1 MHWLIE
7 PLQYGFMR
15 QALIAGL
22 LVGTTCSMLGVYVVL
37 RRLAFLGDAVAH
49 TTLPGL
55 VVAYLNRWNLLLGA
69 LVAALVTALGIGYLS
84 RRERLRE
91 DTAIGVL
98 FSGMFAL
105 GIVLISRTNSYRDF
119 SHILFG
125 NILGVTTGDLVGILL
140 VGSIVVGTLLVFH
153 KELVLTSVDPLHAQ
167 VIGLSADK
175 IRYLLLVSIAMSV
188 VTAIQAVGV
197 VLTTALLVTPAAT
210 ASLLTKR
217 LQRMFALAVLFSAI
231 GTVSGLYASFYLG
244 VSSGG
249 AIVLACTLVFG
260 VVFVVRSL
268 VHQASFRSILLG
280 RFW

>member
-15 QALIAGL
+15 QALVAGL
-22 LVGTTCSMLGVYVVL
+22 LVGTTCSLLGVYVVL

-55 VVAYLNRWNLLLGA
+55 VIAYLNRWNLLLGA
-69 LVAALVTALGIGYLS
+69 LVAALVTALGIGCLS

-105 GIVLISRTNSYRDF
+105 GIVLISGTKSYRDF

-125 NILGVTTGDLVGILL
+125 NILGVTNGDLVGILL
-140 VGSIVVGTLLVFH
+140 VGLVVVATLLAFH

-175 IRYLLLVSIAMSV
+175 VRYLLLISLAMSV

-217 LQRMFALAVLFSAI
+217 LQRMFGLATLFSAI

-249 AIVLACTLVFG
+249 AIVLACTLLFG
-260 VVFVVRSL
+260 VVFIVRSL
-268 VHQASFRSILLG
+268 VHEKFFRSVLPG
-280 RFW
+280 KFR

>member
-69 LVAALVTALGIGYLS
+69 LVAALVTALGIGCLS

>member
-1 MHWLIE
+1 MQWVSE

-15 QALIAGL
+15 QALVAGL
-22 LVGTTCSMLGVYVVL
+22 LVGATCSLLGVYVVL

-49 TTLPGL
+49 TTLPGI
-55 VVAYLNRWNLLLGA
+55 VIAYLNQWNLFLGA
-69 LVAALVTALGIGYLS
+69 LAAALVTALGIGCLS
-84 RRERLRE
+84 HRERLRE

-105 GIVLISRTNSYRDF
+105 GIVLISRTRSYRDF

-125 NILGVTTGDLVGILL
+125 NILGVSTGDLVGILL
-140 VGSIVVGTLLVFH
+140 VGLIVVGTLWAFH

-175 IRYLLLVSIAMSV
+175 IRYLLLVSLAMAV

-231 GTVSGLYASFYLG
+231 GTTAGLYASFYLG

-249 AIVLACTLVFG
+249 AIVLACTLLFG
-260 VVFVVRSL
+260 IVFVTRSL
-268 VHQASFRSILLG
+268 VRNPSFPILLP
-280 RFW
+280 RTIR

>member
-22 LVGTTCSMLGVYVVL
+22 LVGTTCSLLGVYVVL

-55 VVAYLNRWNLLLGA
+55 VIAYLNRWNLLLGA

-105 GIVLISRTNSYRDF
+105 GIVLISRTKSYRDF

-140 VGSIVVGTLLVFH
+140 VGSIVVGTLLAFH

-175 IRYLLLVSIAMSV
+175 IRYLLLIAIAMSV

-217 LQRMFALAVLFSAI
+217 LQRMFALSVLFSAI

-249 AIVLACTLVFG
+249 AIVLACTLLFG
-260 VVFVVRSL
+260 VVFVIRSL
-268 VHQASFRSILLG
+268 VHKLSFRSILPG
-280 RFW
+280 RSW

>member
-249 AIVLACTLVFG
+249 AIVLACTLVFS

-268 VHQASFRSILLG
+268 VQQASFRSILLG

>member
-15 QALIAGL
+15 QALVAGL
-22 LVGTTCSMLGVYVVL
+22 LVGTTCSLLGVYVVL

-55 VVAYLNRWNLLLGA
+55 VIAYLNRWNLLLGA
-69 LVAALVTALGIGYLS
+69 LVAALVTALGIGCLS

-105 GIVLISRTNSYRDF
+105 GIVLISGTKSYRDF

-125 NILGVTTGDLVGILL
+125 NILGVTNGDLVGILL
-140 VGSIVVGTLLVFH
+140 VGSVVVGTLLAFH

-175 IRYLLLVSIAMSV
+175 IRYLLLISLAMSV

-217 LQRMFALAVLFSAI
+217 LQRMFGLATLFSAI

-249 AIVLACTLVFG
+249 AIVLACTLLFG
-260 VVFVVRSL
+260 VVFIVRSL
-268 VHQASFRSILLG
+268 VHEKFFRSVLPG
-280 RFW
+280 KFR

>member
-69 LVAALVTALGIGYLS
+69 LVAALVTALGIGCLS

-249 AIVLACTLVFG
+249 AIVLACTLVFS

-268 VHQASFRSILLG
+268 VQQASFRSILLG

>member
-1 MHWLIE
+1 MQWVIE

-15 QALIAGL
+15 QALVAGL
-22 LVGTTCSMLGVYVVL
+22 LVGATCSLLGVYVVL

-49 TTLPGL
+49 TTLPGI
-55 VVAYLNRWNLLLGA
+55 VIAYLNQWNLFLGA
-69 LVAALVTALGIGYLS
+69 LAAALVTALGIGCLS
-84 RRERLRE
+84 HRERLRE

-105 GIVLISRTNSYRDF
+105 GIVLISRTRSYRDF

-125 NILGVTTGDLVGILL
+125 NILGVSTGDLVGILL
-140 VGSIVVGTLLVFH
+140 VGLIVVGTLWAFH

-175 IRYLLLVSIAMSV
+175 IRYLLLVSLAMAV

-231 GTVSGLYASFYLG
+231 GTTAGLYASFYLG

-249 AIVLACTLVFG
+249 AIVLACTLLFG
-260 VVFVVRSL
+260 IVFVTRSL
-268 VHQASFRSILLG
+268 VHNPSFPILLP
-280 RFW
+280 RTIR

>member
-1 MHWLIE
+1 MQWVIE

-15 QALIAGL
+15 QALVAGL
-22 LVGTTCSMLGVYVVL
+22 LVGATCSLLGVYVVL

-49 TTLPGL
+49 TTLPGI
-55 VVAYLNRWNLLLGA
+55 VIAYLNQWNLFLGA
-69 LVAALVTALGIGYLS
+69 LAAALVTALGIGCLS
-84 RRERLRE
+84 HRERLRE

-105 GIVLISRTNSYRDF
+105 GIVLISRTRSYRDF

-125 NILGVTTGDLVGILL
+125 NILGVSTGDLVGILL
-140 VGSIVVGTLLVFH
+140 VGLIVVGTLWAFH

-175 IRYLLLVSIAMSV
+175 IRYLLLVSLAMAV

-231 GTVSGLYASFYLG
+231 GTTAGLYASFYLG

-249 AIVLACTLVFG
+249 AIVLACTLLFG
-260 VVFVVRSL
+260 IVFVTRSL
-268 VHQASFRSILLG
+268 VRNPSFPILLP
-280 RFW
+280 RTIR

>member
-1 MHWLIE
+1 MQWVIE

-15 QALIAGL
+15 QALVAGL
-22 LVGTTCSMLGVYVVL
+22 LVGATCSLLGVYVVL

-49 TTLPGL
+49 TTLPGI
-55 VVAYLNRWNLLLGA
+55 VIAYLNQWNLFLGA
-69 LVAALVTALGIGYLS
+69 LAAALVTALGIGCLS
-84 RRERLRE
+84 HRERLRE

-105 GIVLISRTNSYRDF
+105 GIVLISRTRSYRDF

-125 NILGVTTGDLVGILL
+125 NILGVSTGDLVGILL
-140 VGSIVVGTLLVFH
+140 VGLIVVGTLWAFH

-175 IRYLLLVSIAMSV
+175 IRYLLLILLAMAV

-217 LQRMFALAVLFSAI
+217 LQRMFALAVLFSTM
-231 GTVSGLYASFYLG
+231 GTTAGLYASFYLG

-249 AIVLACTLVFG
+249 AIVLACTLLFG
-260 VVFVVRSL
+260 IVFVTRSL
-268 VHQASFRSILLG
+268 VRYPSFLILLP
-280 RFW
+280 RPIR

>member
-15 QALIAGL
+15 QALVAGL
-22 LVGTTCSMLGVYVVL
+22 LVGTTCSLLGVYVVL

-55 VVAYLNRWNLLLGA
+55 VIAYLNRWNLLLGA
-69 LVAALVTALGIGYLS
+69 LLAAMVTALGIGYLS

-105 GIVLISRTNSYRDF
+105 GIVLISRTKSYRDF

-125 NILGVTTGDLVGILL
+125 NILGVTNGDLLGILL
-140 VGSIVVGTLLVFH
+140 VGSIVVGMLAAFH

-175 IRYLLLVSIAMSV
+175 MRYLLLIALAMSV

-217 LQRMFALAVLFSAI
+217 LQRMFALSVLFSAI

-249 AIVLACTLVFG
+249 AIVLACTLLFGLVFAI
-260 VVFVVRSL
+260 RSL
-268 VHQASFRSILLG
+268 VHDAIFRVVLPG
-280 RFW
+280 RFR

>member
-1 MHWLIE
+1 MQWVIE

-15 QALIAGL
+15 QALVAGL
-22 LVGTTCSMLGVYVVL
+22 LVGATCSLLGVYVVL

-49 TTLPGL
+49 TTLPGI
-55 VVAYLNRWNLLLGA
+55 VIAYLNQWNLFLGA
-69 LVAALVTALGIGYLS
+69 LAAALVTALGIGCLS
-84 RRERLRE
+84 HRERLRE

-105 GIVLISRTNSYRDF
+105 GIVLISRTRSYRDF

-125 NILGVTTGDLVGILL
+125 NILGVSTGDLVGILL
-140 VGSIVVGTLLVFH
+140 VGLTVVGTLWAFH

-175 IRYLLLVSIAMSV
+175 IRYLLLILLAMAV

-217 LQRMFALAVLFSAI
+217 LQRMFALAVLFSTM
-231 GTVSGLYASFYLG
+231 GTTAGLYASFYLG

-249 AIVLACTLVFG
+249 AIVLACTLLFG
-260 VVFVVRSL
+260 IVFVTRSL
-268 VHQASFRSILLG
+268 VRYPSFLILLP
-280 RFW
+280 RPIR